1 MSSGLCILSLRQ
13 LYLVLGGTMVQYSQG
28 FHSKVTLLG
37 PKQFHKCDKFAPSWE
52 LASQKCIEYYSN
64 FYFFPVNHR
73 WQRVSEKTWE
83 MFIQYQQQ
91 QQQVSHII
99 YFSTTEHWL
108 VAPSY
113 FSKSNKQSS
122 SLVHKSY
129 NICCSTVSRFCPSL
143 SHWGAKIRTDSKIPL
158 CEIEFYLL
166 SGLLA
171 DWLNDFKWRCYSI
184 EW

>member
-1 MSSGLCILSLRQ
+1 MACWPSINWVFEMSSGLCILSLRQ
-13 LYLVLGGTMVQYSQG
+13 LYLVLGGTMVQYSHG

-52 LASQKCIEYYSN
+52 PASQKCIEYYSN

-91 QQQVSHII
+91 QKQVSHII

-113 FSKSNKQSS
+113 FSKSNKQTS
-122 SLVHKSY
+122 SLVKKVIRY
-129 NICCSTVSRFCPSL
+129 AAPLIPVSVR
-143 SHWGAKIRTDSKIPL
+143 H
-158 CEIEFYLL
+158 
-166 SGLLA
+166 
-171 DWLNDFKWRCYSI
+171 
-184 EW
+184 